1 MVIRTDTTVEKLL
14 RSFMQFRKAGWH
26 EHSVASC
33 TPSEIKVLFCL
44 GRGMKQNNSIITV
57 SEISKIL
64 RVTSPT
70 VTQILKKLEA
80 NGFVERHADDIDRR
94 VVRIT
99 LTDKGQDVVHQAK
112 EEFRAS
118 INGLIEYLGEEQS
131 NQLAD
136 LLSRVSHYYH
146 DKAANEQYMDWSQEP
161 SPLSGEGL

>member
-1 MVIRTDTTVEKLL
+1 MVIRTDTTAEKLL
-14 RSFMQFRKAGWH
+14 RSFMQFHKAGWH
-26 EHSVASC
+26 EHSVAGC
-33 TPSEIKVLFCL
+33 TPSEIKVLFCV
-44 GRGMKQNNSIITV
+44 GRGMKHNNAIITV

-80 NGFVERHADDIDRR
+80 NDFVERHADGIDRR

-112 EEFRAS
+112 EEFHAS
-118 INGLIEYLGEEQS
+118 LDGLIDYLGEEQS

-136 LLSRVSHYYH
+136 LLSRVSHFYH
-146 DKAANEQYMDWSQEP
+146 EKAANEQYMDWN
-161 SPLSGEGL
+161 GEENI

>member
-1 MVIRTDTTVEKLL
+1 MVIRTDTTAEKLL
-14 RSFMQFRKAGWH
+14 RSFMQFHKAGWH
-26 EHSVASC
+26 EHSVAGC
-33 TPSEIKVLFCL
+33 TPSEIKVLFCV
-44 GRGMKQNNSIITV
+44 RKGMKQNNSIITV

-99 LTDKGQDVVHQAK
+99 LTEKGQGVAHKAE
-112 EEFRAS
+112 EEFHAS
-118 INGLIEYLGEEQS
+118 LDGLIDHLGEEQC

-136 LLSRVSHYYH
+136 LLFRVFHYYH
-146 DKAANEQYMDWSQEP
+146 EKAASEQYMDWN
-161 SPLSGEGL
+161 GEENI